1 MNLFELQATLGLN
14 TREYEQGLDRA
25 KSSMTQTAEASK
37 KTLNQLRSDAGKLA
51 QEYMK
56 AGQTQSEAMKRA
68 YAELKSTGEYETKMR
83 KLAEAVGEV
92 GDEAEETADKVEDFG
107 DEAKD
112 AANKPN
118 TPWKTFGDTVKGVGD
133 KIGGISA
140 KAVAVGNLLSS
151 VIEKAARGLVNLGK
165 SAITASADI
174 AAEQAQFKAAFGE
187 LEAAASGAFESISED
202 TGVLATRLMNVGTKA
217 FSQFKGA
224 GLDASS
230 ALSSMDKYTR
240 LAADAAAYYDI
251 SIEDADTRLRS
262 FIRGNT
268 EAGDM
273 IGLFTSESQRNSKAV
288 ELYGKKWNS
297 LTEAQKQM
305 LMLNVAEEIYTQSNV
320 IGQAARESEEWTTV
334 TGNLSEAWRQ
344 MLGKIGTPFREL
356 LIPFLNKLKDVFAN
370 EEIGGRVQIMANAL
384 ADAAT
389 PVFDGVIAFFD
400 ALIAWSSGEEKPGEM
415 VTALQGIA
423 TALGEIAGKAYT
435 GVVEVCKWLFNGLD
449 EKTAE
454 NVTEFLSDFA
464 GFFENPVVQGAA
476 AVLLGIAGAFMLM
489 HAPMVAISGGL
500 AVIITRWKDI
510 KEWAE
515 KAREKLVAFV
525 ETHVPDGFLN
535 AAATALQGIYDIVA
549 GIKAM
554 WDSFVESL
562 KTENVEAAAAS
573 VQKNLNSGNIGG
585 ALKSAYDSAW
595 WNPGNLL
602 SGGSSSNS
610 SFGGGSSTGS
620 GRGFATGL
628 DYVPYNDYAAR
639 LHEGEA
645 VLTKAEAVRWRS
657 GESGEKIDVTAMAA
671 AIGEA
676 VCAAL
681 DGAAVEM
688 NGERVGDL
696 LTRRV
701 SKNIAKNMRQMRYAT
716 T

>member
-1 MNLFELQATLGLN
+1 MNLFELIAKLGLD
-14 TREYEQGLDRA
+14 TSDYESGIG
-25 KSSMTQTAEASK
+25 KSK
-37 KTLNQLRSDAGKLA
+37 KSI
-51 QEYMK
+51 
-56 AGQTQSEAMKRA
+56 
-68 YAELKSTGEYETKMR
+68 AELG
-83 KLAEAVGEV
+83 
-92 GDEAEETADKVEDFG
+92 
-107 DEAKD
+107 
-112 AANKPN
+112 N
-118 TPWKTFGDTVKGVGD
+118 T
-133 KIGGISA
+133 ISA
-140 KAVAVGNLLSS
+140 KTVAMGNLIAKGVSKAFD
-151 VIEKAARGLVNLGK
+151 VITDLGK

-187 LEAAASGAFESISED
+187 LEAAASGAFESIAED
-202 TGVLATRLMNVGTKA
+202 TGVLSTRLMNVGTKA

-288 ELYGKKWNS
+288 ELYGQKWNS

-344 MLGKIGTPFREL
+344 LLGKIGTPFREL
-356 LIPFLNKLKDVFAN
+356 LIPFLNKLKDVF
-370 EEIGGRVQIMANAL
+370 ETDEIGGRVQIMANAL
-384 ADAAT
+384 ADAAA
-389 PVFDGVIAFFD
+389 PVFDGVTAFFD
-400 ALIAWSSGEEKPGEM
+400 ALISWSKGETKPGEM

-423 TALGEIAGKAYT
+423 ASLGEIAGKAYK

-449 EKTAE
+449 EETAE
-454 NVTEFLSDFA
+454 NVTDFLNDFA
-464 GFFENPVVQGAA
+464 AFFENPVVQGAA
-476 AVLLGIAGAFMLM
+476 ALLLGIAGAFMLI
-489 HAPMVAISGGL
+489 HAPMVLISAGL
-500 AVIITRWKDI
+500 AVIVTHWKDI

-515 KAREKLVAFV
+515 KAKEKLVAFL
-525 ETHVPDGFLN
+525 ETEIPDGFLSVVQS
-535 AAATALQGIYDIVA
+535 ALQTVYDLVV
-549 GIKAM
+549 GIKTM
-554 WDSFVESL
+554 WGAFVESMES
-562 KTENVEAAAAS
+562 TNVQAAASS
-573 VQKNLNSGNIGG
+573 VQKNLVSGNISG
-585 ALKSAYDSAW
+585 AIKSAYDSAW
-595 WNPGNLL
+595 WNPSNLF
-602 SGGSSSNS
+602 SGSGSSSG
-610 SFGGGSSTGS
+610 SFGGGTSSGTGS

-645 VLTKAEAVRWRS
+645 VLTKAEAARWRS
-657 GESGEKIDVTAMAA
+657 GEAAQGVDAAALAMAV
-671 AIGEA
+671 GEA
-676 VCAAL
+676 VSAAL

-688 NGERVGDL
+688 NGERVGEL
-696 LTRRV
+696 LTRKV
-701 SKNIAKNMRQMRYAT
+701 SRNIAKNMRQMRYAT

>member
-1 MNLFELQATLGLN
+1 MNLFELQATLGLD
-14 TREYEQGLDRA
+14 TSGYDSGIAR
-25 KSSMTQTAEASK
+25 SK
-37 KTLNQLRSDAGKLA
+37 KSIAALG
-51 QEYMK
+51 
-56 AGQTQSEAMKRA
+56 
-68 YAELKSTGEYETKMR
+68 ST
-83 KLAEAVGEV
+83 
-92 GDEAEETADKVEDFG
+92 
-107 DEAKD
+107 
-112 AANKPN
+112 
-118 TPWKTFGDTVKGVGD
+118 
-133 KIGGISA
+133 ISA
-140 KAVAVGNLLSS
+140 KTVAMGNLIANGVSRAFD
-151 VIEKAARGLVNLGK
+151 VITDLGK

-187 LEAAASGAFESISED
+187 LEAAASGAFESISKD
-202 TGVLATRLMNVGTKA
+202 TGVLSTRLMNVGTKA

-240 LAADAAAYYDI
+240 LAADAAAYYDM

-288 ELYGKKWNS
+288 ELYGTKWNN

-334 TGNLSEAWRQ
+334 TGNLAEAWRQ
-344 MLGKIGTPFREL
+344 LLGKIGTPFREL

-423 TALGEIAGKAYT
+423 TALGEIAGKVYT

-489 HAPMVAISGGL
+489 HAPMVAISAGL
-500 AVIITRWKDI
+500 AVIVTHWKDI

-515 KAREKLVAFV
+515 KAREKLVAFI
-525 ETHVPDGFLN
+525 ETHVPEGFLN
-535 AAATALQGIYDIVA
+535 AASTALQGIYDIVA

-554 WDSFVESL
+554 WDAFVESL
-562 KTENVEAAAAS
+562 KTENVEAAAAD

-602 SGGSSSNS
+602 SGGSS
-610 SFGGGSSTGS
+610 S

-657 GESGEKIDVTAMAA
+657 GESGEKIDVTAMAT

-701 SKNIAKNMRQMRYAT
+701 SRNIAKNMRQMRYAT